1 MILLLTRHLVRNSS
15 FLVQCFSRVT
25 FIFYLLHC
33 MKNNILILGKT
44 RNNIRYFLNCS
55 LIVFDLSVLRYSNF
69 CVLFFLCVIIDIQYL
84 SFLLTILISLF
95 LDSQEFTDTCSDTY
109 DTSDRTDTYS
119 TNKPLSLSTFN
130 KAIYKMLNAGHGLN
144 EPYLQVANILY
155 RTI

>member
-1 MILLLTRHLVRNSS
+1 M
-15 FLVQCFSRVT
+15 
-25 FIFYLLHC
+25 
-33 MKNNILILGKT
+33 

-69 CVLFFLCVIIDIQYL
+69 CVLFFLCVIVDIQYL

-95 LDSQEFTDTCSDTY
+95 LDSQEFTDICSDTY

-130 KAIYKMLNAGHGLN
+130 KTIYEMLNAGHGLN
-144 EPYLQVANILY
+144 EPYLQVTNILY